1 MISSGSCTASHG
13 EVASK
18 GCPDGHRH
26 CRQLIFCLHIKT
38 TVSWQFAAQRFH
50 DARPRF
56 DRVGRAI
63 AHTSGDQAH
72 RHDRVAILG
81 DAVGVFVFAFLKI
94 EGRDV
99 TDRISKTCVISQHGI
114 AQHALVF
121 LAELTTGNADDLVF
135 IEMALRAEQAE
146 NEDILST
153 IPRAAADGLHRSC
166 GEWNADVVN
175 AALVL
180 HFGHLTAVIETDATV
195 TQRADVAIV
204 TVLVIDHQHIAV
216 ISRME
221 HLARAEMKLED
232 GRSATDRRRDRYV
245 SDHIL
250 LRASRARMPT
260 MD

>member
-26 CRQLIFCLHIKT
+26 YRQLIFCLHIKT

-56 DRVGRAI
+56 DQVGRAI

-72 RHDRVAILG
+72 RHDRVAIRG

-99 TDRISKTCVISQHGI
+99 TDRISKTCVISQPGI

-121 LAELTTGNADDLVF
+121 LAELTTG
-135 IEMALRAEQAE
+135 
-146 NEDILST
+146 
-153 IPRAAADGLHRSC
+153 
-166 GEWNADVVN
+166 N

-195 TQRADVAIV
+195 TQRADAAIA
-204 TVLVIDHQHIAV
+204 TVLVIGHQHIAV

-245 SDHIL
+245 SDQIL

>member
-56 DRVGRAI
+56 DRVDRAI

-72 RHDRVAILG
+72 RHDRVAIRG

-121 LAELTTGNADDLVF
+121 LAELTTGNA
-135 IEMALRAEQAE
+135 
-146 NEDILST
+146 
-153 IPRAAADGLHRSC
+153 
-166 GEWNADVVN
+166 
-175 AALVL
+175 ALVL

-195 TQRADVAIV
+195 TQRADAALA
-204 TVLVIDHQHIAV
+204 TVLVIGHQHIAF

-245 SDHIL
+245 SDQIL